1 MDFQGRAMV
10 VTGAA
15 NGIGAALSRRFHA
28 AGANVVLAD
37 RDAAPLE
44 RVTQELNDIRPESA
58 LGVVAD
64 IGTESGNIAL
74 INAARAK
81 FGFIDLFYA
90 NAGIGGGT
98 DLESTDEAMWE
109 ATFNINLNAH
119 RWAAKH
125 LLGEWLAEGRGYFCS
140 TASAAGLLSQ
150 IGSAPYSVTKHGA
163 VAFAEW
169 LSITYGDRGVRV
181 SCLCPQGVNT
191 NLLNPP
197 TTGAGSAIAPN
208 GADVVKFAG
217 VVLEPGDVAE
227 VVYQAIVD
235 ERFLILPHPEV
246 AIYEQRKAA
255 DRDRWL
261 AGMRKLQ
268 ARVFGTL

>member
-1 MDFQGRAMV
+1 MDFQGRTTV

-44 RVTQELNDIRPESA
+44 RVTQELNDIRPGSA
-58 LGVVAD
+58 IGVVAD

-74 INAARAK
+74 IDAARAK

-169 LSITYGDRGVRV
+169 LSITYGDRGLRV

-197 TTGAGSAIAPN
+197 TTGDPNTIAPN
-208 GADVVKFAG
+208 GGDVVKFAG
-217 VVLEPGDVAE
+217 VVLEPSDVAE

-268 ARVFGTL
+268 ARVFGGV